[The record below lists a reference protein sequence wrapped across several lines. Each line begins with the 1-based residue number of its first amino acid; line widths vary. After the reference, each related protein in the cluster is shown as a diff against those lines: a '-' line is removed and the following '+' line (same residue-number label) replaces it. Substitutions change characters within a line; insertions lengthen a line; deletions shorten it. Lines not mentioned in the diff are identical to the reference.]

1 MRHHYI
7 YLCLI
12 AAPIAAIAA
21 DITGIVNDAQNTPLP
36 GASVM
41 LSDAGDSTRREFTF
55 SDENGLYRFNNIKP
69 GKYNLTFQSIGMGSE
84 YRTLN
89 VADSDSLITIPPVN
103 LLEEAVELK
112 EAVVTAVRAAV
123 VAKQDTLE
131 FNAGSFHTNPNASVG
146 DLLKKLPGVEVD
158 KEGNITSGGKTIK
171 KILVD
176 GKEFF
181 SDDPTM
187 ASKNLPSDMVEKVQV
202 IDRKSDAARLTGVD
216 DGEEETV
223 INLSVKKN
231 MKNGWF
237 GTVGAGMG
245 TDGRYEANFNINS
258 FKNDNQFSFVGGA
271 NNINDLG
278 FSDMGRG
285 RFRSFGPS
293 GGITDS
299 QRFGVNFNVG
309 NGEKFR
315 VGGNIFYTHTKRH
328 ADSYTVTKNLFADSI
343 STSAGGSASRD
354 NGHALNANFRMQ
366 WNIDDYNTIDFRPTF
381 YYNTRNSLLNDST
394 ILYSGE
400 LFSKIVN
407 RQLNLTAN
415 KGDSYS
421 AAGDFI
427 YNHKFASRPGRSF
440 STQFKYSF
448 SNTDEHTTSLNDI
461 SFPLLEDA
469 DEILYRYLD
478 SHQWTNSLEGRL
490 TWTEPIGDNTRGN
503 YLTFAYNIRYNSNNA
518 DKYTYNLPSPE
529 EDILHI
535 SDISALDRAP
545 EGLLPTDSLSNRFR
559 NKFLTQEVRLGYKK
573 VAKAYNLEAGVVFS
587 PAYSKSTDLI
597 DYHRNIPSRTVWN
610 IAPFFRLRYKF
621 SKSSSMRLNYRAR
634 TSAPSS
640 KQLQPVADV
649 SDPMNI
655 VIGNPELKPTFTQS
669 FSGFFNNFNS
679 ETQQSLMAMV
689 NGSVSLNSIVSRTIS
704 NPQSGARTTTYANAN
719 GDFNIMGMMML
730 NQPLRNRKWRY
741 TVNTRLSYFS
751 KAGYI
756 NRDFNRSG
764 NLSVAPTLG
773 MTFSSDIFQISAN
786 PQYSFNMATNSLPS
800 QRNQYIHTYGF
811 NADASLYLP
820 FGLQLNSDITYSTS
834 SGYGAG
840 FNTTEWLW
848 NAQLSYSV
856 LHDKSLTFSVR
867 AYDLLG
873 QNKNVS
879 RTVSANKIVDS
890 SHNDL
895 TRYVMFG
902 VSYTFNTLKSRKRAN
917 QLPGEMPPSPGGMP
931 PGPPP
936 GGFHGGGG
944 RPF

>member
-545 EGLLPTDSLSNRFR
+545 EGLLTTDSLSNRFR

>member
-1 MRHHYI
+1 MKFHYI
-7 YLCLI
+7 YLSLLV
-12 AAPIAAIAA
+12 APLAAIAA
-21 DITGIVNDAQNTPLP
+21 DITGRVTDSENSMLP
-36 GASVM
+36 GTSVM
-41 LSDAGDSTRREFTF
+41 ITNDRDTTKREFTF
-55 SDENGLYRFNNIKP
+55 TDDNGLYLFNHIKP
-69 GKYNLTFQSIGMGSE
+69 GDYTLSFTSVGLAPQ
-84 YRTLN
+84 YRN
-89 VADSDSLITIPPVN
+89 ISVAENDSSVKIPDVMM
-103 LLEEAVELK
+103 LEDAVQLK

-146 DLLKKLPGVEVD
+146 DLLKKLPGVEVSKD
-158 KEGNITSGGKTIK
+158 GSITSGGKTIK

-237 GTVGAGMG
+237 GNVGAGIG
-245 TDGRYEANFNINS
+245 TDGRYEANFNISS
-258 FKNDNQFSFVGGA
+258 FKNDNQFSLVGGA

-299 QRFGVNFNVG
+299 QRFGINFNVG
-309 NGEKFR
+309 NDEKFR
-315 VGGNIFYTHTKRH
+315 VGGNVFYTHTKRH

-354 NGHALNANFRMQ
+354 NGHAINANFRLQ
-366 WNIDDYNTIDFRPTF
+366 WNINDFNTIDFRPSF
-381 YYNTRNSLLNDST
+381 YYNTRNSLLNDSS

-400 LFSKIVN
+400 LFSRIVN
-407 RQLNLTAN
+407 RQLNLSAN

-421 AAGDFI
+421 ATGDLI

-461 SFPLLEDA
+461 SFPLPDNA
-469 DEILYRYLD
+469 DELLYRYLD

-490 TWTEPIGDNTRGN
+490 TWTEPLGDHTRGN
-503 YLTFAYNIRYNSNNA
+503 YLTFAYNIRFNSNNA
-518 DKYTYNLPSPE
+518 DKYTYNLPAPE
-529 EDILHI
+529 EEILHL
-535 SDISALDRAP
+535 SDISPLDRAP
-545 EGLLPTDSLSNRFR
+545 AGLLPSDSLSNRFR
-559 NKFLTQEVRLGYKK
+559 NRFLTQEVRLGYKK
-573 VAKAYNLEAGVVFS
+573 VASAYNLEAGVVFS

-597 DYHRNIPSRTVWN
+597 DFRRNIPSRTVWN

-621 SKSSSMRLNYRAR
+621 SKSSSLRVNYRAR

-655 VIGNPELKPTFTQS
+655 IVGNPELKPTFTQS

-679 ETQQSLMAMV
+679 ETQQSLMAMF

-704 NPQSGARTTTYANAN
+704 NPQSGSRTTTYANAN
-719 GDFNIMGMMML
+719 GDFNIMAMMML

-741 TVNTRLSYFS
+741 TVNTRLNYFS

-756 NRDFNRSG
+756 NGDFNRSG

-773 MTFSSDIFQISAN
+773 LTFSSDIFQISAN
-786 PQYSFNMATNSLPS
+786 PQYSFSMATNSLPS
-800 QRNQYIHTYGF
+800 QRNQYLHTYGF

-840 FNTTEWLW
+840 FNATEWLW
-848 NAQLSYSV
+848 NAQVSYSV

-867 AYDLLG
+867 AYDILG

-879 RTVSANKIVDS
+879 RSVSANKIVDS

-902 VSYTFNTLKSRKRAN
+902 VSYTFNSLKSRKKATH
-917 QLPGEMPPSPGGMP
+917 MPEDMPRGRNGMP

-936 GGFHGGGG
+936 GGFHGEG
-944 RPF
+944 RPPF